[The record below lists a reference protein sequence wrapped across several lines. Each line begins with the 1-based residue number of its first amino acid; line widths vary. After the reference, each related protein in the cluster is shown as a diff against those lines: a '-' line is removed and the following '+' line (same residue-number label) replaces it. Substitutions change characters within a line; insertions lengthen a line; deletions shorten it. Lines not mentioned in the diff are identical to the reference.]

1 MRARLGS
8 RLLSLRANM
17 SHVRADPFPTALL
30 MAASSSTM
38 AAPVIAADKAH
49 AMRRELL
56 ALVYDGAIPG
66 TVGSFLTAPTLAG
79 LLLYLHSTDVRIAS
93 LFVAAVV
100 GSSVARL
107 VLVYLYRRTAPVTRD
122 APRWFR
128 SMAASVFLGG
138 LSWGGGALFLMPVG
152 RLDVQ
157 ILVLLVVLSMAAG
170 AMAAFGALL
179 ELYYV
184 SFVPMLA
191 PPMLWMLSQ
200 GNLLHYVLAFFILL
214 WIAAIMTLARQ
225 HNATLIESLRLR
237 FENLDLVADLRR
249 QKDAAEEA
257 NIAKS
262 RFLASASHDLR
273 QPVHALGMFVGALRA
288 RSMDKDARRLVEH
301 IDHSIAAMD
310 GLFTSLLDIS
320 RLDAGIIQMHRR
332 PSPIAPLLARICG
345 DYAEEATAKGIHLAH
360 VPCSLWV
367 DTDPTLLERI
377 LRNLVSNAVH
387 YTDDGRVLVG
397 CRRRG
402 DRLQVEI
409 RDTGRGIPEQEQ
421 EKIFQEFYQL
431 GNPERDRGKGLGL
444 GLAIVKRLTGM
455 LQIPLTLRSSPAKG
469 TTFTVS
475 LRRAAAPCYSETE
488 TEATTEHAVAARGST
503 ILVIDDEQAIQ
514 AAMYSLLTSWGY
526 EVIPAGSTAEMLDRV
541 ATLPS
546 PPDLIISD
554 YRLRDGEDGISAIRR
569 LQSEFNEDIP
579 GMLITGDTAPDRLK
593 EAQESGFLLL
603 HKPVS
608 NSKLR
613 AAIGNLTRATLIK
626 T

>member
-1 MRARLGS
+1 M
-8 RLLSLRANM
+8 
-17 SHVRADPFPTALL
+17 H
-30 MAASSSTM
+30 
-38 AAPVIAADKAH
+38 
-49 AMRRELL
+49 RELL
-56 ALVYDGAIPG
+56 AAVYRGAVPG
-66 TVGSFLTAPTLAG
+66 TIGSILTGPALAG
-79 LLLYLHSTDVRIAS
+79 ILLYLDSTDAWTAG
-93 LFVAAVV
+93 LFITAVV
-100 GSSVARL
+100 ASSVARL
-107 VLVYLYRRTAPVTRD
+107 VLVYRYRHTAPAMR
-122 APRWFR
+122 AASRWFYL
-128 SMAASVFLGG
+128 MAASVFVGG
-138 LSWGGGALFLMPVG
+138 LSWGGGAIFLMQAA

-157 ILVLLVVLSMAAG
+157 FLVLLVVLSMAAG
-170 AMAAFGALL
+170 AMAAFGARLK
-179 ELYYV
+179 LYCLN
-184 SFVPMLA
+184 FVPMLT

-200 GNLLHYVLAFFILL
+200 GNLLHYVLALFMLL
-214 WIAAIMTLARQ
+214 WIAAIMSLARQ
-225 HNATLIESLRLR
+225 YNATIIESLRLR

-288 RSMDKDARRLVEH
+288 RSMDEDARRLVEH

-320 RLDAGIIQMHRR
+320 RLDAGIFQTRR
-332 PSPIAPLLARICG
+332 QASAIAPLLARICR
-345 DYAEEATAKGIHLAH
+345 DHAEEAAAKGIRLSL
-360 VPCSLWV
+360 VSCSRWV

-377 LRNLVSNAVH
+377 LRNLVSNAVR
-387 YTDDGRVLVG
+387 YTDVGRVLVG

-402 DRLQVEI
+402 DWLSVEI
-409 RDTGRGIPEQEQ
+409 WDTGRGIPANEQ
-421 EKIFQEFYQL
+421 EKVFQEFYQL
-431 GNPERDRGKGLGL
+431 GNPERDRSKGLGL
-444 GLAIVKRLTGM
+444 GLAIVKRLTG
-455 LQIPLTLRSSPAKG
+455 LLEIPLTLRSSPGKG
-469 TTFTVS
+469 TMFAVGV
-475 LRRAAAPCYSETE
+475 RIAAAPSSGESEPDTASE
-488 TEATTEHAVAARGST
+488 VAVGTRRT
-503 ILVIDDEQAIQ
+503 ILVVDDELAIQ
-514 AAMYSLLTSWGY
+514 AAMRSLLTSWGY
-526 EVIPAGSTAEMLDRV
+526 RVIPAGSTAEMLDQV

-613 AAIGNLTRATLIK
+613 AAIGNLTRTSPIE